1 VRGTISIDARLK
13 ACIFAA
19 WLTPGTAVVASSTE
33 GGERVMAICA
43 LLVAALAGLLGRDWR
58 EALAVGLAGA
68 ALTAWLVS
76 GDESAATPIL
86 AASGVVLTALL
97 AAWSGQRPVEPAV
110 IAPTGDRQAQPTPAG
125 ARLPPGIA
133 DELLF
138 DRLAV
143 HEMTRARR
151 YERPLVLLL
160 IGVDGWSTMAAERGR
175 RAAFDNLSTLATR
188 VRRLLRDVDAIGLHG
203 DGRLAV
209 LLPETPLDGALVVAG
224 RIEQAA
230 LEDVGLKT
238 RIGAAVFPDDA
249 GTVET
254 LLREAEAGLDLA
266 RIEGVSTVERVRL
279 A

>member
-1 VRGTISIDARLK
+1 MRGTISIDGRLR
-13 ACIFAA
+13 ACAFSA
-19 WLTPGTAVVASSTE
+19 WLILGTAVVASSTE
-33 GGERVMAICA
+33 GGGRMVALCA
-43 LLVAALAGLLGRDWR
+43 MLVAAFAGLLRRDWR

-76 GDESAATPIL
+76 GDEREATPIL

-97 AAWSGQRPVEPAV
+97 AAWSRQHPVEPAAV
-110 IAPTGDRQAQPTPAG
+110 APTSDRQAHPTPAG
-125 ARLPPGIA
+125 ARLPPGVA

-160 IGVDGWSTMAAERGR
+160 IGVDGWSTMVAERGR
-175 RAAFDNLSTLATR
+175 RAAFENLATLATR
-188 VRRLLRDVDAIGLHG
+188 VRRLLRDVDAIGMHG

-249 GTVET
+249 GTVEA
-254 LLREAEAGLDLA
+254 LLREAEAGLELA
-266 RIEGVSTVERVRL
+266 RIEGVSTAERVRL

>member
-1 VRGTISIDARLK
+1 MRGRLSILK
-13 ACIFAA
+13 ACALSA
-19 WLTPGTAVVASSTE
+19 WLTLGAALVASTTDGSGRVVAIA
-33 GGERVMAICA
+33 AI
-43 LLVAALAGLLGRDWR
+43 LVAACAGLLRRDWR

-68 ALTAWLVS
+68 AFTAGLV
-76 GDESAATPIL
+76 GADQGVAFPIL
-86 AASGVVLTALL
+86 AAAGVVLTALL
-97 AAWSGQRPVEPAV
+97 AAWTRFDPVEPAASAQT
-110 IAPTGDRQAQPTPAG
+110 IGRQAQPAPAG
-125 ARLPPGIA
+125 SRLPPGVA

-160 IGVDGWSTMAAERGR
+160 IGVDGWSTMVAERGR
-175 RAAFDNLSTLATR
+175 RSAFDNLAALAAR
-188 VRRLLRDVDAIGLHG
+188 VRRLLRDVDAIGMHG

-224 RIEQAA
+224 RIEQTA
-230 LEDVGLKT
+230 LQDIGLKT
-238 RIGAAVFPDDA
+238 RIGAAVFPEDA
-249 GTVET
+249 GTVEA

-266 RIEGVSTVERVRL
+266 RIEGVSTVERVRI

>member
-1 VRGTISIDARLK
+1 
-13 ACIFAA
+13 
-19 WLTPGTAVVASSTE
+19 
-33 GGERVMAICA
+33 
-43 LLVAALAGLLGRDWR
+43 
-58 EALAVGLAGA
+58 
-68 ALTAWLVS
+68 
-76 GDESAATPIL
+76 
-86 AASGVVLTALL
+86 
-97 AAWSGQRPVEPAV
+97 
-110 IAPTGDRQAQPTPAG
+110 
-125 ARLPPGIA
+125 
-133 DELLF
+133 
-138 DRLAV
+138 
-143 HEMTRARR
+143 MTRARR

-160 IGVDGWSTMAAERGR
+160 IGVDGWSTLVAERGR
-175 RAAFDNLSTLATR
+175 RAAFENLAALATR

-230 LEDVGLKT
+230 LQEVGMRT

-249 GTVET
+249 GTVEA

>member
-1 VRGTISIDARLK
+1 MLGIDGRLK
-13 ACIFAA
+13 ACLFAV
-19 WLTPGTAVVASSTE
+19 WLTVNAATIATSTDVGSRWFAIGAV
-33 GGERVMAICA
+33 
-43 LLVAALAGLLGRDWR
+43 LVAACAGLLRRDWR

-68 ALTAWLVS
+68 ALTAWLVRG
-76 GDESAATPIL
+76 GDGEAIPLL
-86 AASGVVLTALL
+86 AAAGVVVTALL
-97 AAWSGQRPVEPAV
+97 AAWSRQRPEVPAV
-110 IAPTGDRQAQPTPAG
+110 VAPTSERQAQPTPAE
-125 ARLPPGIA
+125 ARLPPGVA
-133 DELLF
+133 DEQLF

-160 IGVDGWSTMAAERGR
+160 IGVDGWSTMVAERGR
-175 RAAFDNLSTLATR
+175 RPAFDTLATLATR

-224 RIEQAA
+224 RIEQTA
-230 LEDVGLKT
+230 LQDVGLKI

-254 LLREAEAGLDLA
+254 LVREAEAGLDLA

>member
-1 VRGTISIDARLK
+1 VRAILSIDGRLK
-13 ACIFAA
+13 ACLFAA
-19 WLTPGTAVVASSTE
+19 WLTLSTAIVAGGTDGT
-33 GGERVMAICA
+33 GRLTAICA
-43 LLVAALAGLLGRDWR
+43 LLGAACAGLLRRDWR

-68 ALTAWLVS
+68 ALTAWLV
-76 GDESAATPIL
+76 GDDASEFLPIL
-86 AASGVVLTALL
+86 AACGVAVTALL
-97 AAWSGQRPVEPAV
+97 AAWSCRPAVEPAAV
-110 IAPTGDRQAQPTPAG
+110 APTGERQARPTPAG
-125 ARLPPGIA
+125 ARLPPGVA
-133 DELLF
+133 DESLF

-160 IGVDGWSTMAAERGR
+160 IGVDGWSTMVAERGR
-175 RAAFDNLSTLATR
+175 REAFEKLSTLATR

-209 LLPETPLDGALVVAG
+209 LLPETPLDGALVVAD

-230 LEDVGLKT
+230 LQEVGMRT

-249 GTVET
+249 GTVEA

-266 RIEGVSTVERVRL
+266 RIEGVSTAERVRL